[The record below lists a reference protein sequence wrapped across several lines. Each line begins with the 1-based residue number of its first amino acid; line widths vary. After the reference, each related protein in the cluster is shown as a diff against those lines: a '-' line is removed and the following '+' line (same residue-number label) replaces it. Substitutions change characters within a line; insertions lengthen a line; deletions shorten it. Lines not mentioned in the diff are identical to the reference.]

1 MLTVK
6 QSGPYGL
13 RPVHDLPTPPSTSRP
28 SPTVIFQDY
37 KPLPA
42 IPRSHSPSSQ
52 LMSAPPRGLPPPA
65 AMIPPQPPPPS
76 SGPPPPA
83 PSSMPQDLRQQHA
96 PAQPHPSHQ
105 GHSSHSGH
113 SGHPSQSHASHPS
126 QSHHGQGFAQLPPPP
141 PQWHGAE
148 ESYRSWL
155 NAKAEEERRKQEE
168 EKTQQE
174 TLKLEQR
181 KQDYSILER
190 ALTGGVPPTLVPLVF
205 VAIGGHSWSPAMA
218 EWAQQTMMQHTQ
230 PHRPPQ
236 LMPAPGPVSPD
247 RRRDSQG
254 QPHGQYSAVPSTPG
268 GSQAPGGA
276 YQFGPT
282 SPRMR
287 GHTVSGPS
295 AIPRHHASGANLPSL
310 NTNVPPHQGSI
321 SHAQSSVHQQESQAS
336 PIFFHYWQ
344 PPATEGDGG
353 SNQPATPSGSSKTKR
368 KRDSPRLT

>member
-6 QSGPYGL
+6 QSAPYGF

-28 SPTVIFQDY
+28 SPPVIFQDH

-52 LMSAPPRGLPPPA
+52 PMSAPPRGLPPPA
-65 AMIPPQPPPPS
+65 AMITPQPLPPS
-76 SGPPPPA
+76 SGPPQA
-83 PSSMPQDLRQQHA
+83 PSSI
-96 PAQPHPSHQ
+96 QPDIR
-105 GHSSHSGH
+105 
-113 SGHPSQSHASHPS
+113 QSHGPAAP
-126 QSHHGQGFAQLPPPP
+126 QSHHSQALGQLPPPP

-181 KQDYSILER
+181 RQDYSILER
-190 ALTGGVPPTLVPLVF
+190 ALSGGVPPTLVPLVF
-205 VAIGGHSWSPAMA
+205 AAIGGQSWSPAMA
-218 EWAQQTMMQHTQ
+218 EWAQQTIMQHAQ

-236 LMPAPGPVSPD
+236 LMPAPGTVGTVSPD

-268 GSQAPGGA
+268 GSQGPGG

-295 AIPRHHASGANLPSL
+295 AIPRHHATGSNLPSL
-310 NTNVPPHQGSI
+310 NTNVQQPGSNM
-321 SHAQSSVHQQESQAS
+321 SHPQSSIHQQESQAS
-336 PIFFHYWQ
+336 PIYFHYWQ

-353 SNQPATPSGSSKTKR
+353 SNQPATPGSFKTKR
-368 KRDSPRLT
+368 KRDS